1 MSLSS
6 HNQFNRL
13 ARVALLRDLRNWC
26 IGLGVVALALALIAV
41 RNTVANPETWAS
53 AFHALAASGAFMHY
67 AGWLAA
73 IGALFLVISVLIA
86 LYLAGTER

>member
-41 RNTVANPETWAS
+41 RNTVANPETWTS
-53 AFHALAASGAFMHY
+53 AFHALAASGAFVQY
-67 AGWLAA
+67 AVWLAA
-73 IGALFLVISVLIA
+73 IGALFLLIALLIA
-86 LYLAGTER
+86 LYIGRVV

>member
-41 RNTVANPETWAS
+41 RNTVANPETWTS
-53 AFHALAASGAFMHY
+53 AFHALAASGAFVQY
-67 AGWLAA
+67 AVWLAA
-73 IGALFLVISVLIA
+73 IGALFLLIALLIA
-86 LYLAGTER
+86 LYIGRVER

>member
-6 HNQFNRL
+6 HDQFNRL

-53 AFHALAASGAFMHY
+53 AFHALAASGAFVQY
-67 AGWLAA
+67 AVWLAA
-73 IGALFLVISVLIA
+73 IGALFLLIALLIA
-86 LYLAGTER
+86 LYIGRVER